1 MQLQRLQQLVMPSRC
16 RANISL
22 QRGLSGE
29 NFVVQP
35 SCAFLGRGVFRV
47 RSDIIHPGGGPFQIG
62 TKHGHSPWNG
72 GSRRGKAARGS
83 AFTRAVARLGFSRGS
98 AFRRAWP
105 FAGLGLSRGL
115 ASGPGRIATRRAS
128 ANSGVHMQLGRTG
141 MMQPSE
147 VAGDAG
153 RPRIILRTGRIPRRS
168 RRATRTGSATVSD
181 SLRRPGSVR
190 ERAAVAPSAC

>member
-83 AFTRAVARLGFSRGS
+83 AFTRAVA
-98 AFRRAWP
+98 
-105 FAGLGLSRGL
+105 GLGLSRGL
-115 ASGPGRIATRRAS
+115 ASGPGRIATRRVSAS
-128 ANSGVHMQLGRTG
+128 SGVHVQVGRTG

>member
-1 MQLQRLQQLVMPSRC
+1 MALGIEHPPSTSNHAIVAFLSMQLQRLQQLVMPSRC

-105 FAGLGLSRGL
+105 FAGLGI
-115 ASGPGRIATRRAS
+115 GPGQDRDTPSFGEFRGSHAA
-128 ANSGVHMQLGRTG
+128 RTHG
-141 MMQPSE
+141 N
-147 VAGDAG
+147 D
-153 RPRIILRTGRIPRRS
+153 
-168 RRATRTGSATVSD
+168 
-181 SLRRPGSVR
+181 
-190 ERAAVAPSAC
+190 AAVRGRGRRGQASDHPSHR